1 MKPYLVDTLHD
12 GMTTYYMIRY
22 REDQSIVKWPT
33 KYLKYRIE
41 TNHSPN
47 TVKREAFALSYYLTF
62 LEEEKLQVGDV
73 CVLPYDQQTI
83 HFTDFLQ
90 WLKRGKHTEEEH
102 LQCPANATC
111 NTYLRDVF
119 GWYQFLELA
128 EELQDLKVLASHVVT
143 FSNREG
149 IRLQTTHRV
158 FKGYL
163 PEEEHIGR
171 TIEQENLLILL
182 EHCTNLRDRVLL
194 LLLAETG
201 FRIGEMLGIR
211 YTQDI
216 DYQSRCLKVR
226 FRENNANGAR
236 AKNAEYR
243 RAKISAETFEVLM
256 CYLAEHREIL
266 KNTEYLFVNL
276 SGAYLG
282 EPLGVNGVYAM
293 LRRLEKKTGI
303 KATPHML
310 RHYFANERRKA
321 GWDLLLISK
330 ALGHRKIAT
339 TEKYLD
345 VGSEELVAAT
355 DLYFQNHK
363 NLYAIDQLL

>member
-1 MKPYLVDTLHD
+1 MAKEGQAYGGRASAVSGQCNLQYLSAGCFWMV
-12 GMTTYYMIRY
+12 
-22 REDQSIVKWPT
+22 S
-33 KYLKYRIE
+33 
-41 TNHSPN
+41 
-47 TVKREAFALSYYLTF
+47 
-62 LEEEKLQVGDV
+62 
-73 CVLPYDQQTI
+73 
-83 HFTDFLQ
+83 
-90 WLKRGKHTEEEH
+90 
-102 LQCPANATC
+102 
-111 NTYLRDVF
+111 VF
-119 GWYQFLELA
+119 GISRRAAGSEGLGESCGNLFE
-128 EELQDLKVLASHVVT
+128 S
-143 FSNREG
+143 EG

-163 PEEEHIGR
+163 PEEHIGR

-201 FRIGEMLGIR
+201 FRIDEMLGIR